1 MLKFVSPHLRNGS
14 MLQSSTPDISSRHTM
29 HPRMRLHADNSLHG
43 SDASL
48 ASPSKYANSHRP
60 VSSSTLNRTHQFHG
74 SLSSLASSSTST
86 TPRRKKGRAPDI
98 PPTPGSTGKP
108 TTLSA
113 NSSPSHSMRAT
124 PTIARKKRQA
134 PLPPSLSPAPA
145 HTPKREASAVP
156 SINCPS
162 DSLKPCDASLSSQH
176 TASSESVVDLEN
188 SLNLI
193 ASTESNYVS
202 SSNDLSLS
210 STEPHSF
217 LDAQPHHKQKQQ
229 SPLQISGDGEP
240 PKVASDVSG
249 VQRKV
254 IHVDQSLL
262 DDFMRK
268 SIGEMPADENITYR
282 RKIIPDQMC
291 SPAPASSMQ
300 KHNEPTTLT
309 DRQCEK
315 MKENKESQNKNRQ
328 SQNGSLT
335 TIASVNA
342 AAAVVDELNQVFSP
356 NKSSFGK
363 WKRRKGPAPSLPV
376 PPRKVIQMLP
386 LQEIRH
392 ELEVI
397 EVQQQ
402 GLEKQGV
409 TLEKM
414 IRERC
419 EGAAD
424 QNVPLT
430 ECKPNSKEVED
441 LILQL
446 FELVNEK
453 NELFRRQAELM
464 YL

>member
-14 MLQSSTPDISSRHTM
+14 MLQSTTPDISPRMSHTL
-29 HPRMRLHADNSLHG
+29 HPRMRLRAGEDLRG

-48 ASPSKYANSHRP
+48 ASTSTSNRT
-60 VSSSTLNRTHQFHG
+60 SSTLNRSSQIHG
-74 SLSSLASSSTST
+74 SLSSLASSS
-86 TPRRKKGRAPDI
+86 PRHKKGRAPDI
-98 PPTPGSTGKP
+98 PKISV
-108 TTLSA
+108 SA
-113 NSSPSHSMRAT
+113 SSSPSHSMRTT
-124 PTIARKKRQA
+124 PTIPRKKRIA
-134 PLPPSLSPAPA
+134 PLPPRQPNLKSDTLPASHYIMA
-145 HTPKREASAVP
+145 ATKLDE
-156 SINCPS
+156 
-162 DSLKPCDASLSSQH
+162 SLSSQN
-176 TASSESVVDLEN
+176 TVSSESVVDLEQ
-188 SLNLI
+188 SFHLP

-202 SSNDLSLS
+202 SSNEVSFSSSEPTVNIASAELS
-210 STEPHSF
+210 SDRLSQNESKVMDT
-217 LDAQPHHKQKQQ
+217 
-229 SPLQISGDGEP
+229 SG
-240 PKVASDVSG
+240 A
-249 VQRKV
+249 QRKL

-262 DDFMRK
+262 DDLMSK
-268 SIGEMPADENITYR
+268 TIGEMPAEEKIVYR
-282 RKIIPDQMC
+282 RKIIPDQFV
-291 SPAPASSMQ
+291 SPIKSDVPETA
-300 KHNEPTTLT
+300 LT

-328 SQNGSLT
+328 SQIGST
-335 TIASVNA
+335 ASVN
-342 AAAVVDELNQVFSP
+342 VIDETNQVFSP
-356 NKSSFGK
+356 NKSSYGK

-402 GLEKQGV
+402 GLEKQGIM
-409 TLEKM
+409 LEKM

-419 EGAAD
+419 EGTE
-424 QNVPLT
+424 NENLPLN

>member
-1 MLKFVSPHLRNGS
+1 LL
-14 MLQSSTPDISSRHTM
+14 IS
-29 HPRMRLHADNSLHG
+29 A
-43 SDASL
+43 
-48 ASPSKYANSHRP
+48 
-60 VSSSTLNRTHQFHG
+60 
-74 SLSSLASSSTST
+74 
-86 TPRRKKGRAPDI
+86 
-98 PPTPGSTGKP
+98 
-108 TTLSA
+108 
-113 NSSPSHSMRAT
+113 
-124 PTIARKKRQA
+124 
-134 PLPPSLSPAPA
+134 
-145 HTPKREASAVP
+145 
-156 SINCPS
+156 
-162 DSLKPCDASLSSQH
+162 
-176 TASSESVVDLEN
+176 
-188 SLNLI
+188 
-193 ASTESNYVS
+193 
-202 SSNDLSLS
+202 
-210 STEPHSF
+210 
-217 LDAQPHHKQKQQ
+217 
-229 SPLQISGDGEP
+229 DGEP
-240 PKVASDVSG
+240 KPLEMSG

-262 DDFMRK
+262 DG
-268 SIGEMPADENITYR
+268 IGEMPADDQIVYR

-291 SPAPASSMQ
+291 SPVPKLAES
-300 KHNEPTTLT
+300 TLT

-335 TIASVNA
+335 TIASVSA

-409 TLEKM
+409 MLEKM

-419 EGAAD
+419 EGAD
-424 QNVPLT
+424 QNQPLS

-464 YL
+464 YLRRQHRLEQEQADIEYEIRVLMAQPECNKTDSDKAREEALISRLVEVVQLRNEVIESLEMDRRREAEEDQSIKERLELHTAKRDEELCQQQTPIKLSKKEKKKQKESKKLAKQKKMDADKDADESELSLSEKSKEKKKKKKFLFLHS

>member
-14 MLQSSTPDISSRHTM
+14 MLQSSTPDISSRHTL
-29 HPRMRLHADNSLHG
+29 HPKMRLHADHSLHG

-48 ASPSKYANSHRP
+48 ASPSKYANGHRP

-98 PPTPGSTGKP
+98 PPTPAKQP
-108 TTLSA
+108 TTAISA
-113 NSSPSHSMRAT
+113 NSSPSQSMRAT
-124 PTIARKKRQA
+124 PTITRKKRQA
-134 PLPPSLSPAPA
+134 PLPPSLSPATA
-145 HTPKREASAVP
+145 LASTPKRETSALP
-156 SINCPS
+156 SNNCPS
-162 DSLKPCDASLSSQH
+162 DSQKPCDASLSSQH
-176 TASSESVVDLEN
+176 TASTESVVDLEN
-188 SLNLI
+188 SLNLV

-210 STEPHSF
+210 STEPYSF
-217 LDAQPHHKQKQQ
+217 MDAQIHPRQKQQ
-229 SPLQISGDGEP
+229 SPLLVAGGGGD
-240 PKVASDVSG
+240 PKVASEMSG

-262 DDFMRK
+262 DDFAHK
-268 SIGEMPADENITYR
+268 GIGEMPADEKITYR
-282 RKIIPDQMC
+282 RKIIPDQIC
-291 SPAPASSMQ
+291 SPAPAT
-300 KHNEPTTLT
+300 TTLT

-328 SQNGSLT
+328 SQNGSQLT
-335 TIASVNA
+335 TIASVSA

>member
-14 MLQSSTPDISSRHTM
+14 LLQSTPDISARHTL
-29 HPRMRLHADNSLHG
+29 HPKMRLHGEYLHG

-48 ASPSKYANSHRP
+48 ASPSKYNSGGGAHRP
-60 VSSSTLNRTHQFHG
+60 MSSSTLNRTSQFHG
-74 SLSSLASSSTST
+74 SLSSLASSTST
-86 TPRRKKGRAPDI
+86 TPRRRKGRAPGI
-98 PPTPGSTGKP
+98 PTTPGRTM
-108 TTLSA
+108 TMSA
-113 NSSPSHSMRAT
+113 NSSPSQSIRAT
-124 PTIARKKRQA
+124 PTSTRKKRQA
-134 PLPPSLSPAPA
+134 PLPPPSPA
-145 HTPKREASAVP
+145 HQQHRKNASLALP
-156 SINCPS
+156 SSNCTG
-162 DSLKPCDASLSSQH
+162 DSLKPNDTSLSSQH
-176 TASSESVVDLEN
+176 TVSSESVIDLEN
-188 SLNLI
+188 SLNLG

-210 STEPHSF
+210 STEPHSI
-217 LDAQPHHKQKQQ
+217 LGAQQQQRQ
-229 SPLQISGDGEP
+229 SPLISADGES
-240 PKVASDVSG
+240 KCSEAAG
-249 VQRKV
+249 IQRKL

-262 DDFMRK
+262 DDLTHK
-268 SIGEMPADENITYR
+268 SIAEMSADEKIVYR
-282 RKIIPDQMC
+282 RKIIPDQL
-291 SPAPASSMQ
+291 STPSSLL
-300 KHNEPTTLT
+300 KPTETPKPPTGLT

-335 TIASVNA
+335 STIASVSA

-409 TLEKM
+409 MLEKM

-419 EGAAD
+419 EGAD
-424 QNVPLT
+424 PNVPLT